1 MINYQIKKIMPSQ
14 STTSAAQQDPR
25 EKRAK
30 LLRGLMDRK
39 THNFTWPYTYPPF
52 SAGAGWFPV
61 NGMSYHPQFT
71 GGGNMDNIPMGVP
84 VWVPSPADMRGMP
97 AMSTS
102 RQRTSS
108 QAQDNNGTSSTSD
121 NNAGASPSRNPP
133 TPDNTNSHTAMSG
146 ALVPPH
152 ASSPMTVDA
161 TMQCL
166 SGQLHD
172 AIQLC
177 DDCIKTHGDFV
188 AKVDF
193 TTAETRNGVWKDLLE
208 HKLKNSGFVQDGF
221 NNLGRRL
228 AYYMEQACYASQN
241 DPALRSGEQEVQR
254 GARDRVRRLRL
265 LRATCDEVVK
275 LSDGVMVDVL
285 DCEEMLGLMKDM
297 VEKLGGK
304 ARKDQSGNGEDG
316 GGSGEAQSAQTWNT

>member
-1 MINYQIKKIMPSQ
+1 
-14 STTSAAQQDPR
+14 
-25 EKRAK
+25 
-30 LLRGLMDRK
+30 MDRK

-108 QAQDNNGTSSTSD
+108 QSQDNNGTSSNT
-121 NNAGASPSRNPP
+121 NNDAASPPRNPP
-133 TPDNTNSHTAMSG
+133 TADNTNNHTAMSG

-152 ASSPMTVDA
+152 ASPMTVDA
-161 TMQCL
+161 AMQCL

-172 AIQLC
+172 AVQLC
-177 DDCIKTHGDFV
+177 DDCLKTHADFV
-188 AKVDF
+188 VKVDF

-275 LSDGVMVDVL
+275 LSEGVMVDVL

-304 ARKDQSGNGEDG
+304 ARKDQSGDGEDGQKNSEDG
-316 GGSGEAQSAQTWNT
+316 GGSGEAQPSQTW

>member
-1 MINYQIKKIMPSQ
+1 
-14 STTSAAQQDPR
+14 
-25 EKRAK
+25 
-30 LLRGLMDRK
+30 MDRK
-39 THNFTWPYTYPPF
+39 THSFTWPYTCPPF
-52 SAGAGWFPV
+52 PTGAGWFPI

-71 GGGNMDNIPMGVP
+71 GGSNMDNIPMGVP

-97 AMSTS
+97 AMSNP
-102 RQRTSS
+102 RQRNAS
-108 QAQDNNGTSSTSD
+108 QAQE
-121 NNAGASPSRNPP
+121 NNATASPSRNAPP
-133 TPDNTNSHTAMSG
+133 AADNTNNNNTIS

-152 ASSPMTVDA
+152 ASSPVTVDA
-161 TMQCL
+161 AMQCL

-177 DDCIKTHGDFV
+177 DDCLKTHADFV

-208 HKLKNSGFVQDGF
+208 HKLKNSGFLQDGF

-228 AYYMEQACYASQN
+228 AYYMEQACYAAQN
-241 DPALRSGEQEVQR
+241 DPALRSGEQDTQR

-297 VEKLGGK
+297 VQKLGGK

-316 GGSGEAQSAQTWNT
+316 QKNTESGGDSGEAQSSGTW